1 MVAMPVALL
10 IVTSDSAY
18 AELYKYVDPI
28 TGSVEYTTQPKK
40 GAVRVSDGGNLSEV
54 STGNKAA
61 SITFRERAL
70 SLKTGMPSSDVE
82 KLLGKPLFTN
92 ARTFGSATKKPW
104 NGVSWNYRSMNGQ
117 LTVTFYLDDSKLFVN
132 DWVWN

>member
-1 MVAMPVALL
+1 MPIALL
-10 IVTSDSAY
+10 SGTANLAC
-18 AELYKYVDPI
+18 AEIYKYVDPA
-28 TGSVEYTTQPKK
+28 TGLVQYTNQPKQ
-40 GAVRVSDGGNLSEV
+40 GAVRMNSGDTLSEMGV
-54 STGNKAA
+54 ASKE

-70 SLKTGMPSSDVE
+70 ALKTGMPSSDVE
-82 KLLGKPLFTN
+82 KLLGKPMFTN

-117 LTVTFYLDDSKLFVN
+117 LTVTFHLDDGKLFVN